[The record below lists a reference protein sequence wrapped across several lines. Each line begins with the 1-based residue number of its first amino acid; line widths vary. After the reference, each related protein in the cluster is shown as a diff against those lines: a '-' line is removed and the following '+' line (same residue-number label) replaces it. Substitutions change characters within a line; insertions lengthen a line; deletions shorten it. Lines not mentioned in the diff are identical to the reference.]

1 MSTEKES
8 EKGTITTI
16 QWRGW
21 EVYNNDPQRRC
32 YNGAHYS
39 TAERLTAWE
48 TIDWNVKNPEDRME
62 FWRDLNDY
70 AVSQRGKSARCEFRV
85 VKVAVPS

>member
-1 MSTEKES
+1 MS
-8 EKGTITTI
+8 EKGTVLVI
-16 QWRGW
+16 QSRGW

-39 TAERLTAWE
+39 TAKRLTPWE
-48 TIDWNVKNPEDRME
+48 TIDWDVKNPEKRLE

-70 AVSQRGKSARCEFRV
+70 AVSERGEEARCEFRV
-85 VKVAVPS
+85 VEAEE